1 MYLLQLSVITSLII
15 PNIIPIPIIIIIII
29 ENDQYIWLKVGC
41 GWFEDMD
48 TAYITAIATIIEI
61 FVIIW
66 GLSQINKTIYDA
78 SDELEEKLDAK
89 LAAVI
94 QRFDFGG
101 EPINPIQAA
110 IGELLKNAANK
121 NNSSGIIDLRDENG
135 QFKKND

>member
-1 MYLLQLSVITSLII
+1 M
-15 PNIIPIPIIIIIII
+15 I
-29 ENDQYIWLKVGC
+29 EALVLVSC
-41 GWFEDMD
+41 
-48 TAYITAIATIIEI
+48 TIIEI
-61 FVIIW
+61 IVIIW
-66 GLSQINKTIYDA
+66 GLGQLNKTIYEA
-78 SDELEEKLDAK
+78 SDELEEKLDGK

-94 QRFDFGG
+94 QQMGLGG

>member
-1 MYLLQLSVITSLII
+1 M
-15 PNIIPIPIIIIIII
+15 I
-29 ENDQYIWLKVGC
+29 EGLVLVSC
-41 GWFEDMD
+41 
-48 TAYITAIATIIEI
+48 TIIEI
-61 FVIIW
+61 IVIIW
-66 GLSQINKTIYDA
+66 GLGQLNKTIYDA
-78 SDELEEKLDAK
+78 SDELEEKLDGK

-94 QRFDFGG
+94 QQMGLGG